1 MPDEENALEPLQQ
14 WPENTSHELWRS
26 QRQLF
31 GDPDVGMPPQQ
42 DGDAQFKQGIEAMQ
56 AGDTTTAGEAFG
68 KASALGHSGAWRE
81 IGIAVFNDLPAS
93 LKIASVPLFERGAEG
108 GDARSMCYLGLFC
121 RVNDNQSGAIA
132 HFRAADDAGDPEGSR
147 ELGILLEKTGDN
159 VGARAALQRARD
171 RGSASG
177 ALAFGLFLL
186 NSESDVPGAKDAFK
200 EAADM
205 GHPKG
210 AFNLAVLHET
220 ALGDAGQVERLRA
233 SALESAKQHRE
244 LMESIDGPE
253 YLEKLERKVRSSGTA
268 GAGATSGSS
277 CMLSVVAMLG
287 FVFCVVALR

>member
-14 WPENTSHELWRS
+14 WPENVNPEVWRS

-31 GDPDVGMPPQQ
+31 GDPDLGMPTAQ
-42 DGDAQFKQGIEAMQ
+42 DGDAQYKQGIDAMR
-56 AGDTTTAGEAFG
+56 AGDAVAAGDAFG
-68 KASALGHSGAWRE
+68 KASALGHPGAWRE
-81 IGIAVFNDLPAS
+81 IGIAVFNELPAP

-121 RVNDNQSGAIA
+121 RINDNPSGAIA
-132 HFRAADDAGDPEGSR
+132 HFRAADGAGDPEGSR

-159 VGARAALQRARD
+159 EGARAALQRSRD

-186 NSESDVPGAKDAFK
+186 NSESDVLGAKDAFR

-210 AFNLAVLHET
+210 ALNLAVLHERV
-220 ALGDAGQVERLRA
+220 LGDAGQAERFRT
-233 SALESAKQHRE
+233 SGLESARQHHA
-244 LMESIDGPE
+244 LMETNEGPE
-253 YLEKLERKVRSSGTA
+253 YLEKVEQEVHSSRA
-268 GAGATSGSS
+268 AGATTAGGSS
-277 CMLSVVAMLG
+277 CMLLVISVLG
-287 FVFCVVALR
+287 FVLSVAALR